1 MKTKLS
7 LILGGLF
14 LLAQTGSVVAAQT
27 ITLSATIPPATG
39 ISLTVT
45 PVNATT
51 NVWNTGATVVNPATI
66 SFGTLTYKTAILIY
80 LPVNYYAIDIGTSG
94 GAGSPVVA
102 VTYVEGTGTANPN
115 GVATNGLGTKSTA
128 TFVTTSGSGSNTTDA
143 QTSLGKKRLI
153 DLTGSAGQLS
163 SIPSGSWERV
173 YVGIWTGS
181 TVAPADPSNGK
192 PFSNTDI
199 AGTYSGSLVFTVV
212 TL

>member
-1 MKTKLS
+1 MKIKLS

-14 LLAQTGSVVAAQT
+14 LLAQTGGVVGAQT
-27 ITLSATIPPATG
+27 IVVSATVPSATG

-51 NVWNTGATVVNPATI
+51 NVWNTGATIVNPAAI
-66 SFGTLTYKTAILIY
+66 SFGILTYNATSLIY
-80 LPVNYYAIDIGTSG
+80 LPTNYYAIDIGTTG
-94 GAGSPVVA
+94 GAGSPTVA

-128 TFVTTSGSGSNTTDA
+128 TFVTTSGSGTNTTDA

-153 DLTGSAGQLS
+153 DLTGAAGELT

-173 YVGIWTGS
+173 YLGIWTGS
-181 TVAPADPSNGK
+181 TTTPADPTNGK
-192 PFSNTDI
+192 PFSNTDV
-199 AGTYSGSLVFTVV
+199 AGTYSGSLTFTVV